1 MIGKVCY
8 SLMPFYNAAAKTNA
22 FKSRPVLI
30 IGVADS
36 GDYNVLPL
44 SRVTNSRMIDKDYD
58 IPVSPAAYPKLNLKA
73 PSYVRVHKQTVVN
86 RNSISL
92 NNMSDMKVEYPD
104 LFIDILS
111 KLEYYNKR
119 LLENAL

>member
-8 SLMPFYNAAAKTNA
+8 SLMPYFNAAAKTNA

-58 IPVSPAAYPKLNLKA
+58 VPVSPAAYPKLNLTA
-73 PSYVRVHKQTVVN
+73 QSYVRVHKQTVVN
-86 RNSISL
+86 KNSISTK
-92 NNMSDMKVEYPD
+92 NMSDMKTDYPD

-111 KLEYYNKR
+111 KLEDYNKK
-119 LLENAL
+119 LLESAL